1 MKKNRTDNP
10 YVICPYFKCEE
21 KHTIFCEGV
30 EENSAIHLA
39 FSTPQL
45 RKDYQARFCKNCW
58 KRCLVADGLN
68 RKYDYE

>member
-10 YVICPYFKCEE
+10 YVICPYFKSEE

-39 FSTPQL
+39 FSLP
-45 RKDYQARFCKNCW
+45 
-58 KRCLVADGLN
+58 
-68 RKYDYE
+68 